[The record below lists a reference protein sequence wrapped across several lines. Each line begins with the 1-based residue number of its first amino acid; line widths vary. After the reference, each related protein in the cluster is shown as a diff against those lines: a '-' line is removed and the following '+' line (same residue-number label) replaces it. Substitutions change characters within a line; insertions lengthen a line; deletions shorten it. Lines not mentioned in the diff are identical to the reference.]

1 MKWLRY
7 IPIILF
13 SVVTF
18 NLKAAYSIQDIPK
31 PSPPQSYVS
40 NPDGI
45 IDPST
50 EAYVNRRLQLLEDTT
65 TSQVAVVV
73 VQSIGEEV
81 PRDFGVE
88 LFRYWG
94 IGQADNDNGLLILM
108 VIDQRRVEF
117 ITGYGLEGVLPDIL
131 CVRLQQIYMI
141 PQAKEGDY
149 SGAISS
155 GVDAVI
161 HVLTDPV
168 YRQEIYSDAQLNAE
182 TSFWR
187 QPAEIT
193 LLIIAAALYLL
204 FAIGGFRNRKKSL
217 SKAPDY
223 LKHQYRD
230 GYVQS
235 KFAVLNVLVPLGLF
249 GWQELTGNLRLGEF
263 ALGFYGLLALLLLE
277 KRIRLNTYIRREH
290 NDEVPQETYMALRR
304 SHSKGW
310 LAATIFFPLPFILYD
325 VFNRMQSRKFRYAAP
340 LSADGVTRMSLMD
353 EKVDDNFLE
362 SYQLVEEKIRS
373 IDYDVWQNPVTQE
386 KKIFRFE
393 NFFSKYKTCPSCS
406 SKAYCMTKNKTLVS
420 ATYTSTGV
428 GEKTFSCK
436 ACQYQKQEQ
445 YTIAKLTRSSSS
457 SGGGGFSGG
466 GGGGFGGGSTGGGG
480 GGSSW

>member
-1 MKWLRY
+1 MFYL
-7 IPIILF
+7 PTVLLTLVLF
-13 SVVTF
+13 EA
-18 NLKAAYSIQDIPK
+18 KAAYTLEDIPK
-31 PSPPQSYVS
+31 PQPPNSYVS

-45 IDPST
+45 IDAST

-81 PRDFGVE
+81 PRDFGIE
-88 LFRYWG
+88 LFRLWG
-94 IGQADNDNGLLILM
+94 VGQEDNDNGLLILM

-131 CVRLQQIYMI
+131 CVRLQELYMI
-141 PQAKEGDY
+141 PPAKEGNY
-149 SGAISS
+149 SKSVAD

-161 HVLTDPV
+161 HVLTDSA
-168 YRQEIYSDAQLNAE
+168 YRQEIYSDAQSN
-182 TSFWR
+182 TNMSVWR
-187 QPAEIT
+187 QPAEPA
-193 LLIIAAALYLL
+193 LLIIVGALYML
-204 FAIGGFRNRKKSL
+204 FAFGGFRSRKKSL
-217 SKAPDY
+217 EKAPDY
-223 LKHQYRD
+223 IKHQYSD

-235 KFAVLNVLVPLGLF
+235 KFMALNILLPLGLY
-249 GWQELTGNLRLGEF
+249 GWQEVTGHLRTGEF
-263 ALGFYGLLALLLLE
+263 ILGFYGLLAALLLE
-277 KRIRLNTYIRREH
+277 KRIRLNTYIRRE
-290 NDEVPQETYMALRR
+290 NEQQEPQETYMAMRR

-310 LAATIFFPLPFILYD
+310 LAATIFFPLPFLLYD
-325 VFNRMQSRKFRYAAP
+325 IFNRLRIRKFRYAAP
-340 LSADGVTRMSLMD
+340 LSADGVTPMTLMD
-353 EKVDDNFLE
+353 EKTDDTFLE
-362 SYQLVEEKIRS
+362 SYQLVEEKIKS
-373 IDYDVWQNPVTQE
+373 IDYDVWQNPITQE

-393 NFFSKYKTCPSCS
+393 NFFSKYKPCPSCS